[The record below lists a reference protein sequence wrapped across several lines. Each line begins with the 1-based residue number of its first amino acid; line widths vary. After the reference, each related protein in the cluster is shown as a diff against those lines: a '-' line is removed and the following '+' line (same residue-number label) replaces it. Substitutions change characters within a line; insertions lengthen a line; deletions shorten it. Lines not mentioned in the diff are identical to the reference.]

1 MTTEQMW
8 IAIGVAG
15 QLCFGIRILCQWIAT
30 ERERRSVVPLSF
42 WLFSV
47 AGGLTLLGYAIYRVD
62 PVFISAEAMT
72 LLIYARNL
80 YFIGHRRHSI
90 E

>member
-47 AGGLTLLGYAIYRVD
+47 AGGLTLLAYAIYRVD
-62 PVFISAEAMT
+62 PVFIIAEAMT
-72 LLIYARNL
+72 LLIYARNI
-80 YFIGHRRHSI
+80 YFISHRRHSI